1 MTLGELIARF
11 RSASNDKVEPYL
23 WSDEDVIQWLNDA
36 QEEAAIRARLI
47 HESDSASLCEVKT
60 TAGKAVYQLK
70 PQMYEITHA
79 SWDEDGTRSYRLLSL
94 TSTEALDEND
104 RYWRTRPASIPHSVI
119 QTDRSVRLVPA
130 PKSDG
135 TLVIEAYRLPKSLM
149 ESPDDEPEINQVHHR
164 HLVNWALHKAF
175 SVPDAEIFDPNRA
188 QIAADEFARYFGIQT
203 DLDLRRTTRHD
214 VQHHTDAFWV

>member
-11 RSASNDKVEPYL
+11 RSASNDKVEPYF
-23 WSDEDVIQWLNDA
+23 WSDKDVTQWLNDA

-47 HESDSASLCEVKT
+47 HESDSASLCEIKT

-79 SWDEDGTRSYRLLSL
+79 SWDEDGTRNYCLLSL
-94 TSTEALDEND
+94 TSTEALDKND
-104 RYWRTRPASIPHSVI
+104 RHWRTRPASIPHSVI
-119 QTDRSVRLVPA
+119 QTDRSVRIVPA

-149 ESPDDEPEINQVHHR
+149 ESQDDEPEINQAHHR
-164 HLVNWALHKAF
+164 HLVSWALYKAF
-175 SVPDAEIFDPNRA
+175 SVPDAEMFDPDRA
-188 QIAADEFARYFGIQT
+188 QIEAAEFARYFGIQT
-203 DLDLRRTTRHD
+203 DSDLRRTTRHD